1 MIDESEILLSLGE
14 KIQDETLLS
23 QERDSAL
30 RRLSDKYHVWY
41 RAAFNLFDAR
51 DQSGGRQRFEEE
63 YEGSFFS
70 PKIIKFLTEGLQINP
85 LYEPNKPEMFDKW
98 TYPFVECFKE
108 PLLKKS
114 NILAGIS
121 YVSSIPTPDEEH
133 SNEWNQTISGIFKVF
148 LEKADSANTNNEKKL
163 TYEYLAIFLIGAI
176 EGFTVIGHDERGT
189 SEEIDL
195 WVSNESTDSF
205 WQRMGNPFIVECKNW
220 GKPAGVQEIRHLS
233 AIMGNKGVQFAIL
246 LSKNGITGDR
256 AREADGEIR
265 NAFKD
270 NKFILVLDQTDLL
283 EVAQGVHLEDLIK
296 RKHYDLYMKY

>member
-1 MIDESEILLSLGE
+1 
-14 KIQDETLLS
+14 
-23 QERDSAL
+23 
-30 RRLSDKYHVWY
+30 
-41 RAAFNLFDAR
+41 
-51 DQSGGRQRFEEE
+51 
-63 YEGSFFS
+63 
-70 PKIIKFLTEGLQINP
+70 
-85 LYEPNKPEMFDKW
+85 
-98 TYPFVECFKE
+98 
-108 PLLKKS
+108 
-114 NILAGIS
+114 
-121 YVSSIPTPDEEH
+121 
-133 SNEWNQTISGIFKVF
+133 
-148 LEKADSANTNNEKKL
+148 
-163 TYEYLAIFLIGAI
+163 
-176 EGFTVIGHDERGT
+176 VIGHDERGT

-205 WQRMGNPFIVECKNW
+205 WQRMGNSFIVECKNW
-220 GKPAGVQEIRHLS
+220 GKPAGVQEIRNLS